1 MEVFLLQS
9 PETMGR
15 DQLRFEDRRSLAG
28 GFIVIIIYGGER
40 LVGPLGEEVTG

>member
-15 DQLRFEDRRSLAG
+15 DQLRFEDRSLAG